1 MRAVAAF
8 IILVTALPVHAQSL
22 KVTLLGTGRPDPVI
36 DRFGPATLVEA
47 GNQTLLFDCGRGASQ
62 RLWQMKIPLSKIDAL
77 FLTHLHSDHT
87 VGIPDL
93 WLTGWLP
100 TPYGRRKAPLQV
112 LGPEGTNAMMS
123 SLREAYKWDVRVRR
137 DGEGLPRSGSEIEAR
152 NIRQG
157 VVYEHDG
164 LKVTAFNVDHG
175 GILRPAFGYRIDYGG
190 KSVVIS
196 GDTRPNEN
204 LVGFAR
210 KADVI
215 IHEVFAARP
224 ELLEKSPDARRI
236 AGFHTSPEEAG
247 RIFERIKPKLA
258 VYTHV
263 VLLTTDP
270 SITPPPLSDLT
281 SRTRTTYQGPL
292 EIGEDLMTILV
303 GDSVSIRRF
312 NPPAR

>member
-1 MRAVAAF
+1 MCASES
-8 IILVTALPVHAQSL
+8 ALLWPSKSL
-22 KVTLLGTGRPDPVI
+22 SN
-36 DRFGPATLVEA
+36 RF
-47 GNQTLLFDCGRGASQ
+47 RGWRKSC
-62 RLWQMKIPLSKIDAL
+62 PL
-77 FLTHLHSDHT
+77 
-87 VGIPDL
+87 
-93 WLTGWLP
+93 
-100 TPYGRRKAPLQV
+100 RRSRFP
-112 LGPEGTNAMMS
+112 P
-123 SLREAYKWDVRVRR
+123 WRR
-137 DGEGLPRSGSEIEAR
+137 
-152 NIRQG
+152 
-157 VVYEHDG
+157 
-164 LKVTAFNVDHG
+164 
-175 GILRPAFGYRIDYGG
+175 
-190 KSVVIS
+190 
-196 GDTRPNEN
+196 
-204 LVGFAR
+204 
-210 KADVI
+210 
-215 IHEVFAARP
+215 